1 MSSTHN
7 VHRSKLVFRAGKS
20 KRSKRSLM
28 PRFQYEALSCRL
40 GGDEGQF
47 HLQFLV
53 ETDWKDADEI
63 GSEGW
68 ELVGFFP
75 EAEPYIED
83 AFKKKEVPLVRV
95 ALLKRSIAD

>member
-1 MSSTHN
+1 
-7 VHRSKLVFRAGKS
+7 
-20 KRSKRSLM
+20 M

-53 ETDWKDADEI
+53 ETEWKDADEI

-75 EAEPYIED
+75 EADPYIED
-83 AFKKKEVPLVRV
+83 SFKKKEVPLVKV
-95 ALLKRSIAD
+95 AVLKRSISD